1 MESETILVLL
11 FVVATAVAIAVQRLA
26 VPYTVALVLTGIV
39 LGLLHAFEAP
49 HLTKA
54 LLFSVFL
61 PGLLFEAA
69 FYIEF
74 KQFWRNR
81 LTIHSLAL
89 PGVVAAIAL
98 TAVILTPVAN
108 TLLVHGF
115 TWKHALVFG
124 AIISATD
131 PIAVVAIFK
140 SLGVPKRLSVL
151 LEGESLLNDG
161 TAIVFFTLSVALVTG
176 TVVTAGGLFLDFI
189 KIVGIG
195 ALIGTA
201 IGMAV
206 SQVIRQVDDPMIE
219 ITLTT
224 IAAYGSFLTA
234 EHFHYSG
241 VIATVSAGMLC
252 GNYGARVGMSPS
264 ARIAVETF
272 WEYVAFALNSIIF
285 LLIGLEV
292 NFQTLLAAWQAILV
306 AYLVVTGGR
315 ALIIFGASSLLRKT
329 RERTPWAWSVILTW
343 GGLRGALPMVLVL
356 SLPKDFPHRELLV
369 SMTFGVVILSI
380 LVHGLTMAPLLRRL
394 GIVRGHQEHAAY
406 ELTRGRLQAAHAAL
420 EEIER
425 MSRVH
430 FTNPEVLASLRREYE
445 EEVERDSAA
454 LDELPLDKQQIHA
467 EEAQW
472 ARRHLLLVQKGVVT
486 DAFHHGGL
494 SQEVQEKLLA
504 DIDGQ
509 LLHLESGETDTF
521 TDSADGVN
529 SAERAGGKVSR
540 DRDNVATPSAPHP
553 AGNSVMVNDALAV
566 TRTGETDHE

>member
-1 MESETILVLL
+1 METETILILL

-26 VPYTVALVLTGIV
+26 VPYTVALVFTGLV

-54 LLFSVFL
+54 LLFNVFL

-69 FYIEF
+69 FHIEF

-81 LTIHSLAL
+81 LTINSLAL

-98 TAVILTPVAN
+98 TAMILTPVAN
-108 TLLVHGF
+108 GLHFVQDF

-151 LEGESLLNDG
+151 LDGESLLNDG
-161 TAIVFFTLSVALVTG
+161 VAIVFFTLSLALLTG
-176 TVVTAGGLFLDFI
+176 TVVTASGLAFDFI

-195 ALIGTA
+195 ALIGA
-201 IGMAV
+201 GVGLAV
-206 SQVIRQVDDPMIE
+206 SQVIKQVDDPMIE

-224 IAAYGSFLTA
+224 IAAYGSFLAA

-264 ARIAVETF
+264 TRIAVETF
-272 WEYVAFALNSIIF
+272 WEYVAFALNSIVF

-292 NFQTLLAAWQAILV
+292 HFQALLASWQAILV

-315 ALIIFGASSLLRKT
+315 ALVIFGACSLLRRT
-329 RERTPWAWSVILTW
+329 RERIPWAWGVILTW
-343 GGLRGALPMVLVL
+343 GGLRGGLPMVLVL
-356 SLPKDFPHRELLV
+356 SLPTDFPHRELLV

-380 LVHGLTMAPLLRRL
+380 LVHGLTMSPLLRWL
-394 GIVRGHQEHAAY
+394 GIVSGHKERAVY
-406 ELTRGRLQAAHAAL
+406 ELTRGKLQAAHGAL
-420 EEIER
+420 EELDR
-425 MSRVH
+425 MSHVH
-430 FTNPEVLASLRREYE
+430 FTNPDVLASLRREYE
-445 EEVERDSAA
+445 QKVERDSAT
-454 LDELPLDKQQIHA
+454 LDELHLEREQVHA
-467 EEAQW
+467 EELQW
-472 ARRHLLLVQKGVVT
+472 ARRHLLLVEKNVVIG
-486 DAFHHGGL
+486 AFHRGL
-494 SQEVQEKLLA
+494 LGQAVQEKLLA
-504 DIDGQ
+504 DIDAQ
-509 LLHLESGETDTF
+509 LLRLESGETEEPNDQEPPP
-521 TDSADGVN
+521 DRAD
-529 SAERAGGKVSR
+529 E
-540 DRDNVATPSAPHP
+540 H
-553 AGNSVMVNDALAV
+553 NSV
-566 TRTGETDHE
+566 E